1 MKQANKE
8 NTRTKYIIRVGNE
21 TYMLDEI
28 EYEIFTIFKQF
39 KAEEK
44 DFLIAN
50 AKQIVQAKTEEQ
62 RQAIIDRF
70 FAERKQ

>member
-28 EYEIFTIFKQF
+28 EYELLTIFKQF
-39 KAEEK
+39 TAEER
-44 DFLIAN
+44 DFFIAN
-50 AKQIVQAKTEEQ
+50 IEQIVQAKTEEQ
-62 RQAIIDRF
+62 KQAIIDRL
-70 FAERKQ
+70 FAECKQ